1 MSAPAVPRAPALPSA
16 ACVFEPSPDGL
27 RVPAHPPRPPP
38 EPRAAGR
45 CPGGRVEFGETL
57 VTAVARELLEETG
70 LVVRVGPLVEV
81 VEYIDLPHHYVIH
94 DYVCERT
101 SGEIVAGDDA
111 AEAMFV
117 PVRDLAA
124 QGATELLMRVIEKAA
139 ALPPW

>member
-1 MSAPAVPRAPALPSA
+1 MHVPRVA
-16 ACVFEPSPDGL
+16 VGGVIFEPSPDGL
-27 RVPAHPPRPPP
+27 RVLLIRRARPPNP
-38 EPRAAGR
+38 GR
-45 CPGGRVEFGETL
+45 WTLPGGRVEFGETL
-57 VTAVARELLEETG
+57 VAAVARELLEETG

-81 VEYIDLPHHYVIH
+81 VEIIDPPHHYVIH
-94 DYVCERT
+94 DYVCARV

-124 QGATELLMRVIEKAA
+124 QGATELLLQVIAKAA